1 VTIALS
7 SKDIADKLVEK
18 FPGGVSVS
26 DAGYLMV
33 KSESLVP
40 VAVYLKDTP
49 EYDFK
54 YLTYVT
60 AVDFYDHFEV
70 VYQLT
75 SLELNQSIV
84 LKTTCPRE
92 NAAVPSVAGL
102 WKAADIQER
111 EIYDLMGIRFEGHPN
126 LRRIVLWEGFH
137 GHPLRKDFN
146 GA

>member
-1 VTIALS
+1 MTVALS
-7 SKDIADKLVEK
+7 GKDIADKLAGQ
-18 FPGGVSVS
+18 FPGNVSVS
-26 DAGYLMV
+26 DAGYLVV

-40 VAVYLKDTP
+40 VATYLKDTP
-49 EYDFK
+49 DYAFN

-75 SLELNQSIV
+75 SLEKNQNIV
-84 LKTTCPRE
+84 LRTTCPRE
-92 NAAVPSVAGL
+92 NAEVPSVSGL
-102 WKAADIQER
+102 WKTADIQER
-111 EIYDLMGIRFEGHPN
+111 EIYDLMGIKFEGHPN
-126 LRRIVLWEGFH
+126 MKRIVLWEGFQ